1 MYNCSLFDRFGCAEQ
16 LYVMATPDE
25 IKIAVLKSDIL
36 TLENGAVK
44 FNNST
49 PKQIVGLTV
58 IPPPPP
64 LMPPLTLMS
73 FWHWKSAN
81 VILFDEELKKRTLKS
96 QIEF

>member
-1 MYNCSLFDRFGCAEQ
+1 MYNCSLFDRFGCASQ

-64 LMPPLTLMS
+64 LIPPLTLMS
-73 FWHWKSAN
+73 FWH
-81 VILFDEELKKRTLKS
+81 
-96 QIEF
+96 